1 MTPTSTEQ
9 TEADDLA
16 PLSRDVGR
24 ALRVIPWVTA
34 VLMVVLGAGVL
45 ALSLLNRTHIASH
58 HDASEQ
64 GGQTQPL

>member
-16 PLSRDVGR
+16 PLSRDIGR

-45 ALSLLNRTHIASH
+45 ALSLWNRTHLAGHEGEGAQSR
-58 HDASEQ
+58 S
-64 GGQTQPL
+64 L